1 MIAVPPALVYFA
13 GALLLPLVPARFR
26 FPAVLS
32 TTVAGFAVT
41 AGLAS
46 GTTGWVLPFLPG
58 AALTLLSVDSLS
70 YVVGFIFAAISI
82 LAVIYARE
90 LSGPVQQA
98 AILVQAGSAMG
109 MVFAGDFIS
118 VFIFWEILA
127 LSSLVLIWQGGA
139 EAKGPGLRYALLH
152 IFGGACLL
160 AGIACQYA
168 ETGSLAIGLAEPG
181 ITTLLF
187 VIGVGVNAAV
197 IPFHAWLPD
206 AYPRSTVVGSVVL
219 CIFTTKAA
227 IYLLART
234 LPGLELVMY
243 LGAVMVVYGIV
254 FAILQDDMRT
264 LLSYHIVSQVGY
276 MVAAIGIGTELA
288 INGGIA
294 HLFNHILYKAL
305 LFMVAGV
312 IIYRTGRHRLSEL
325 GGLWR
330 SMPLT
335 FGCCLIAS
343 AAIAGVPGFNG
354 YVSKE
359 LIVGAAAESGFFTL
373 ETLLLIGSI
382 GTFLSFV
389 KFNYYAFLK
398 EREPPPASDPPKSMQ
413 LAMVAAAS
421 ACIVLGV
428 FPGLLFNL
436 LPYPV
441 THDVFSP
448 SHIIELLITFSGLIL
463 LIWVARNLT
472 RPITYIPPDVMDAY
486 RAAGR
491 GITRFATVT
500 LPAAEGFLG
509 GSLSRI
515 VRTAGWAS
523 ENPVL
528 ALEIGARDVLSRAMA
543 VLGDESRSGDQ
554 KEVLMALKDRYPSPR
569 PGGAGAGFGMFLVA
583 MVLFVYFL
591 SDVLL

>member
-1 MIAVPPALVYFA
+1 MIALPPALVYFA
-13 GALLLPLVPARFR
+13 GALLLPLVPARLR
-26 FPAVLS
+26 FPAVLT

-41 AGLAS
+41 AMLVS
-46 GTTGWVLPFLPG
+46 GTTGWILPFLPG
-58 AALTLLSVDSLS
+58 AGLTLLAVDGLS

-82 LAVIYARE
+82 IAVIYARE

-118 VFIFWEILA
+118 VFIFWEVLA
-127 LSSLVLIWQGGA
+127 LSSLVLIWQGGP
-139 EAKGPGLRYALLH
+139 EARGAGYRYALLH
-152 IFGGACLL
+152 ILGGAFLL
-160 AGIACQYA
+160 GAIALQYA
-168 ETGSLAIGLAEPG
+168 ATGSLAVGPAAAGL
-181 ITTLLF
+181 TTLLF
-187 VIGVGVNAAV
+187 LIGVGVNAAV

-206 AYPRSTVVGSVVL
+206 AYPRSTVAGSVVL

-312 IIYRTGRHRLSEL
+312 IIYRTGHHRLSEL

-330 SMPLT
+330 TMPVT
-335 FGCCLIAS
+335 FGCCIIAS

-359 LIVGAAAESGFFTL
+359 LIVGAAAESGFFLL

-398 EREPPPASDPPKSMQ
+398 ERDPPASTDPPRSMQ
-413 LAMVAAAS
+413 VAMVTAAAG
-421 ACIVLGV
+421 CIVLGV
-428 FPGLLFNL
+428 FPGLLFVL

-441 THDVFSP
+441 THDVFSI
-448 SHIIELLITFSGLIL
+448 SHILELLVTFSGLIL
-463 LIWVARNLT
+463 LLWVARNLS
-472 RPITYIPPDVMDAY
+472 RPITYIPPDVMDGY

-491 GITRFATVT
+491 GITWFATVI
-500 LPAAEGFLG
+500 LPAAAGFLG
-509 GSLSRI
+509 DGISRI
-515 VRTAGWAS
+515 VRTARWAS
-523 ENPVL
+523 ANPVL
-528 ALEIGARDVLSRAMA
+528 ALEIGARTTYIRFLRTF
-543 VLGDESRSGDQ
+543 GDESRRE
-554 KEVLMALKDRYPSPR
+554 KEVLVLASVKEIYPSIR
-569 PGGAGAGFGMFLVA
+569 PGAFGSGRGLVLVA
-583 MVLFVYFL
+583 MILFVYFL
-591 SDVLL
+591 SLVMA

>member
-1 MIAVPPALVYFA
+1 
-13 GALLLPLVPARFR
+13 
-26 FPAVLS
+26 
-32 TTVAGFAVT
+32 
-41 AGLAS
+41 
-46 GTTGWVLPFLPG
+46 
-58 AALTLLSVDSLS
+58 
-70 YVVGFIFAAISI
+70 
-82 LAVIYARE
+82 
-90 LSGPVQQA
+90 
-98 AILVQAGSAMG
+98 MG
-109 MVFAGDFIS
+109 MVFAGDFLS

-127 LSSLVLIWQGGA
+127 LSSLVLIWLGGPDA
-139 EAKGPGLRYALLH
+139 RGPGYRYALLH

-168 ETGSLAIGLAEPG
+168 ETGSLAVGLAEPG

-197 IPFHAWLPD
+197 IPLHAWLPD

-219 CIFTTKAA
+219 CVFTTKAA

-254 FAILQDDMRT
+254 FASLQDDMRT

-330 SMPLT
+330 TMPLT
-335 FGCCLIAS
+335 FGCCFIAS

-359 LIVGAAAESGFFTL
+359 LIVGAVAESGFFVL

-389 KFNYYAFLK
+389 KFNYYAFVK
-398 EREPPPASDPPKSMQ
+398 EVEPPISSDPPVSM
-413 LAMVAAAS
+413 LVAMVAAAS

-428 FPGLLFNL
+428 FPGLLFAL

-463 LIWVARNLT
+463 LLWVARNLSS
-472 RPITYIPPDVMDAY
+472 PITYIPPDVMDGY

-500 LPAAEGFLG
+500 LPAAAGFLG
-509 GSLSRI
+509 GSLSHI
-515 VRTAGWAS
+515 VRTGGWAS
-523 ENPVL
+523 ANPGM
-528 ALEIGARDVLSRAMA
+528 ALEIGARTTLLRVMDVAGAISGRHDQAEALATLRA
-543 VLGDESRSGDQ
+543 
-554 KEVLMALKDRYPSPR
+554 RYPLPK
-569 PGGAGAGFGMFLVA
+569 PGGAGTGFGMFLVA
-583 MVLFVYFL
+583 MVLFLYFL

>member
-1 MIAVPPALVYFA
+1 MIAIPPALVYFA

-26 FPAVLS
+26 FPAVLT

-41 AGLAS
+41 TGLAA
-46 GTTGWVLPFLPG
+46 GTTGGVLPFLPG
-58 AALTLLSVDSLS
+58 AGLTLLAVDSLS

-82 LAVIYARE
+82 IAVIYARE
-90 LSGPVQQA
+90 LSGLVQQA
-98 AILVQAGSAMG
+98 AILVQAGSAVG

-127 LSSLVLIWQGGA
+127 LSSLVLIWQGGPDA
-139 EAKGPGLRYALLH
+139 RGPGYRYALLH

-160 AGIACQYA
+160 AAIALQYA
-168 ETGSLAIGLAEPG
+168 ATGTFAVGLAEPG

-197 IPFHAWLPD
+197 VPLHAWLPD

-276 MVAAIGIGTELA
+276 MVATIGIGTELA

-312 IIYRTGRHRLSEL
+312 IIYRTGHHRLSEL

-330 SMPLT
+330 TMPVT
-335 FGCCLIAS
+335 FGCSIIAS

-359 LIVGAAAESGFFTL
+359 LIVGAAAESGFFVL

-389 KFNYYAFLK
+389 KFNYYAFVK
-398 EREPPPASDPPKSMQ
+398 ERDPPASTDPPKSMQ
-413 LAMVAAAS
+413 IAMVTAAAG
-421 ACIVLGV
+421 CIMLGV
-428 FPGLLFNL
+428 FPGLLFAL

-441 THDVFSP
+441 THDVFSI
-448 SHIIELLITFSGLIL
+448 SHILELLITFSGLIL
-463 LIWVARNLT
+463 LLWVARNLS
-472 RPITYIPPDVMDAY
+472 RPITYIPPDVMDGY

-500 LPAAEGFLG
+500 LPAAAGFLG
-509 GSLSRI
+509 GSISRI

-528 ALEIGARDVLSRAMA
+528 ALEIGARTVLLRGLTAF
-543 VLGDESRSGDQ
+543 GDSSRSENQ
-554 KEVLMALKDRYPSPR
+554 REVIGTLKARYPSPR
-569 PGGAGAGFGMFLVA
+569 PGGMGAGFGMFLIA
-583 MVLFVYFL
+583 MILFVYFL
-591 SDVLL
+591 SDVLR